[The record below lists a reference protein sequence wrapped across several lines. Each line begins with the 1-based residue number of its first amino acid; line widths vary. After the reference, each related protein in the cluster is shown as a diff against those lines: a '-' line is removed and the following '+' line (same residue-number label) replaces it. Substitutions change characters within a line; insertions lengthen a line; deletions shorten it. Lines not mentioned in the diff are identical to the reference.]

1 MIGVDVDGEKIH
13 RNYRP
18 VTEEVVLEYL
28 EMPTAGDSDVT
39 DDEINENAAEED
51 EDY

>member
-1 MIGVDVDGEKIH
+1 MIGVDVDSEKIH
-13 RNYRP
+13 RKYRP

-39 DDEINENAAEED
+39 DDEINENVAEED